1 VAWSGIVSSSATCAP
16 AHKNLE
22 SQSSSI
28 DLDTR
33 LKASRVAKRYGVSV
47 RTIDRWLTKPNIAF
61 PAPTLVLHDVA
72 GRPCVRLWRLGD
84 LVQWERT
91 ASVRHAQAE

>member
-1 VAWSGIVSSSATCAP
+1 MEWLVSSSATCAP
-16 AHKNLE
+16 AHNNPE
-22 SQSSSI
+22 SQSSI

-33 LKASRVAKRYGVSV
+33 LKAGRVAKRYGVTV
-47 RTIDRWLTKPNIAF
+47 RTIDRWIQKPNLDF

-84 LVQWERT
+84 LVDWER
-91 ASVRHAQAE
+91 AKAAQAAVRG